1 MRTVT
6 DAFWRAGLYCVHPR
20 VILVSLL
27 PLLLA
32 GGVLGLLGW
41 LYWEAAVAWVRATL
55 EDWALVAALLDWLDS
70 IGAAQLRTL
79 LAPMLLV
86 AALVPLVVLGS
97 LLLVAT
103 LMTPA
108 IVGLVQARRFPQLER
123 RHGAGWWHSLA
134 WGLACSAAA
143 LLALLASVPLWF
155 VPPMVLVLPPLI
167 WGWLTYRVLSFDV
180 LATHAS
186 PTERR
191 VLLHRHRWVLLTMG
205 LACGLMGA
213 LPSLLWGMSVATLI
227 FAPVLVV
234 MSVWLYMLVFAFAAA
249 WFAHF
254 LLAALHHLRAQEGHD
269 ALLPVVAPEPPALPE
284 ALPQPLPPA

>member
-1 MRTVT
+1 MRAVT

-27 PLLLA
+27 PLVLA
-32 GGVLGLLGW
+32 GGVLALLGW

-55 EDWALVAALLDWLDS
+55 EDWSLVAALLDWLDS

-186 PTERR
+186 ATERR
-191 VLLHRHRWVLLTMG
+191 VLLHRHRWVLLMMG

-213 LPSLLWGMSVATLI
+213 LPSLLWGLSVATLI

-234 MSVWLYMLVFAFAAA
+234 LSVWLYMLLFAFAAA

-254 LLAALHHLRAQEGHD
+254 LLAALHRLRAQEGHD
-269 ALLPVVAPEPPALPE
+269 STLPVVAPEQPALPE
-284 ALPQPLPPA
+284 ALPPA